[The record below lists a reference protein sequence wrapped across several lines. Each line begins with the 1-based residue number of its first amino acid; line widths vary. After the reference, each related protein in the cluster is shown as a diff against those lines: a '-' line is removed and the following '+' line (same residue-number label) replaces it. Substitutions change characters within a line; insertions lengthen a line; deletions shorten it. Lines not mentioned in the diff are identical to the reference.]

1 MPARAKPRY
10 LSVVNETSQTP
21 PVAEDDAVQRRLTL
35 ARKAFKEFYAQCF
48 WSYREDAEITEA
60 DIPWIIRELRHY
72 GGARGYQA
80 VAEICR

>member
-1 MPARAKPRY
+1 MPGFAAVGYGRGMNSPTIPEAATADAR
-10 LSVVNETSQTP
+10 
-21 PVAEDDAVQRRLTL
+21 QRRVEL
-35 ARKAFKEFYAQCF
+35 ARQAFQDFYAQCF
-48 WSYREDAEITEA
+48 WSYRRDWQVEEE